1 MCWCLQNVLNGKE
14 QVIEQFISYDTY
26 IKKQD
31 IYKVTYTT
39 HTLLN
44 RSYILS
50 KDIQK
55 ISGKPLPL
63 GKRTEHQ
70 NRRKIYVLMKP
81 LNTVWISKMIYTY
94 YFYILKIK
102 TGKPLGLTE
111 MNFKFWR
118 HYLHTLGGSVAQ
130 EAKVNEQK
138 GTDGDRN
145 HRREAGLGRKMRVQF
160 RTHLEGLAGHLRKL
174 MVVKGQNYIHTVHIF
189 RSKGD
194 QQRRERNKERS
205 SRQDW

>member
-1 MCWCLQNVLNGKE
+1 MLNGKE

-81 LNTVWISKMIYTY
+81 LNTV
-94 YFYILKIK
+94 
-102 TGKPLGLTE
+102 
-111 MNFKFWR
+111 
-118 HYLHTLGGSVAQ
+118 
-130 EAKVNEQK
+130 
-138 GTDGDRN
+138 
-145 HRREAGLGRKMRVQF
+145 
-160 RTHLEGLAGHLRKL
+160 
-174 MVVKGQNYIHTVHIF
+174 
-189 RSKGD
+189 
-194 QQRRERNKERS
+194 
-205 SRQDW
+205 